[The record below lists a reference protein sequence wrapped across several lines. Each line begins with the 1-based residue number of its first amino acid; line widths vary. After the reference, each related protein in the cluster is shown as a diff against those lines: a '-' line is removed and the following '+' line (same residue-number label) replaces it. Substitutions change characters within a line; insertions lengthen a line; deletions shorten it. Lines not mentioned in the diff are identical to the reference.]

1 MADTPTTVFASG
13 GKKKARIEIIPLIDV
28 IFFLL
33 ATFVLFTLSLNK
45 IQSMDAKLPVSAP
58 PSKQPQDVP
67 PMVIQASEGEVVF
80 IDTQPRSITEVYN
93 TVSQYKDLQER
104 TGKMAR
110 VLITGDDSAKFGS
123 FIKIL
128 DYVKSAGIRDNDYS
142 IETTYRA
149 TGK

>member
-1 MADTPTTVFASG
+1 MADTPTTVFSDG

-45 IQSMDAKLPVSAP
+45 IQSLEAKLPASVSTP
-58 PSKQPQDVP
+58 DPNQPL
-67 PMVIQASEGEVVF
+67 PMIIQASEGEVVF
-80 IDTQPRSITEVYN
+80 IDQVPRSITDVYGAV
-93 TVSQYKDLQER
+93 TQYKDVQDKA
-104 TGKMAR
+104 GKAAR
-110 VLITGDDSAKFGS
+110 VLVTGDDSAKYGS

-128 DYVKSAGIRDNDYS
+128 DYVKSAGIRDGDYS
-142 IETTYRA
+142 LETSFRA